1 MLRLDRGIRRNGG
14 GGKGIARS
22 SRAMTEREERRK
34 MMLRGAGDDGYH
46 FWRTLKAR
54 SEFKIA
60 MTETP
65 TSAKTA
71 SHMVAIPITP
81 RSSTNPLTPRGKD
94 DILFNDTQR
103 TPGDADSSGNL

>member
-1 MLRLDRGIRRNGG
+1 MDYPVKPDNDRERRASGNDRK
-14 GGKGIARS
+14 GKCQ
-22 SRAMTEREERRK
+22 AMTEREERRK

-71 SHMVAIPITP
+71 SHMVAIPIL
-81 RSSTNPLTPRGKD
+81 SL
-94 DILFNDTQR
+94 IHI
-103 TPGDADSSGNL
+103 